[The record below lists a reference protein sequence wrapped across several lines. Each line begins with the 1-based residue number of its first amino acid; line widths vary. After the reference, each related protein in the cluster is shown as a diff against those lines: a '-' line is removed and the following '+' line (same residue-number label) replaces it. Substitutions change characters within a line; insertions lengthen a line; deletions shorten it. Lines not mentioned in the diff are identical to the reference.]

1 MSQRND
7 TLNGG
12 SPAEQPEHDD
22 TVDFLEHLRL
32 GGRRV
37 FPRAFIKL
45 GGTVVYDTRDLDEW
59 LASCQRQST
68 SELPTPGLSPR
79 RRGSVVTPRPAPVGG
94 LPGEA
99 LGHLLGSTLTA
110 SDVEKTATSD
120 DRGGRP
126 CVQKS
131 R

>member
-1 MSQRND
+1 MSASLPAPRRRLRTKPAAD
-7 TLNGG
+7 YVGSTESTLNK
-12 SPAEQPEHDD
+12 
-22 TVDFLEHLRL
+22 
-32 GGRRV
+32 RRV
-37 FPRAFIKL
+37 KGLPPAFIKL
-45 GGTVVYDTRDLDEW
+45 GKTVLYDTRDLDEW

-68 SELPTPGLSPR
+68 SELPTPDLSR
-79 RRGSVVTPRPAPVGG
+79 RRAPALAPPTPGG
-94 LPGEA
+94 LPGDA
-99 LGHLLGSTLTA
+99 LGHFLGSTSTA

>member
-68 SELPTPGLSPR
+68 SELPTPDLSR
-79 RRGSVVTPRPAPVGG
+79 RRAPALAPPTPGG
-94 LPGEA
+94 LPGDA
-99 LGHLLGSTLTA
+99 LGHFLGSTSTA
-110 SDVEKTATSD
+110 SDVGKTATSD
-120 DRGGRP
+120 DLGGRP

>member
-59 LASCQRQST
+59 LASCRRQST
-68 SELPTPGLSPR
+68 SEGPGR
-79 RRGSVVTPRPAPVGG
+79 PRPERAG
-94 LPGEA
+94 
-99 LGHLLGSTLTA
+99 
-110 SDVEKTATSD
+110 
-120 DRGGRP
+120 
-126 CVQKS
+126 
-131 R
+131 